1 MAEDGGLYYSE
12 GNDASAAFKAHV
24 KSVKNSTATDA
35 NSKASEFLGFYASAA
50 FNTKFY
56 AVKISK
62 IF

>member
-12 GNDASAAFKAHV
+12 GNDA
-24 KSVKNSTATDA
+24 
-35 NSKASEFLGFYASAA
+35 LAA